1 MMGHTHALIGSA
13 LALGVALSSH
23 ANTNETLLLV
33 GVGAAAAL
41 IPDIDHPRAPIRRK
55 LGFLGNV
62 LFGRLK
68 HRGITH
74 TLIAIVAIAA
84 GAFTALPPLIGE
96 ALVLGYISHI
106 LSDMLT
112 VSGLPVFWPYK
123 KDDYHLIPK
132 RFCMTTNTWPEHLIS
147 LGLVIAIGTQIPHI
161 LPRFIR

>member
-1 MMGHTHALIGSA
+1 MMGHTHALIGW
-13 LALGVALSSH
+13 ALGVALSSH
-23 ANTNETLLLV
+23 ANTNQTLLLV

-55 LGFLGNV
+55 LGFVGNV

-96 ALVLGYISHI
+96 AVVFGYISHI
-106 LSDMLT
+106 LADMLT
-112 VSGLPVFWPYK
+112 VSGL
-123 KDDYHLIPK
+123 
-132 RFCMTTNTWPEHLIS
+132 
-147 LGLVIAIGTQIPHI
+147 
-161 LPRFIR
+161 